1 MCSIC
6 MNLNIVICL
15 KASVLWLRILQDGG
29 LSSYPGLLEQVTKL
43 QDTCSS
49 PYLTAFLV
57 DLYEDALETNNSSY
71 DQQET
76 LNKALE
82 VSLLVCI

>member
-1 MCSIC
+1 

-76 LNKALE
+76 LTRLWRWA
-82 VSLLVCI
+82 C